1 MKFGAFLATAA
12 VVATATLSA
21 SAQSTASPGAQ
32 PWLKDR
38 RYGEGIGIRTGNLE
52 LHPAIGAELG
62 YDSNYFQRADEED
75 PVATI
80 RLRGTGALSLST
92 LGPQRRL
99 DGGPAEPPKLN
110 FRAGL
115 FLTGNLLFPA
125 EDVNDQDETNIS
137 DSKNVSTG
145 VNFTLDIL
153 PQRPWGFDMYGD
165 FVRTAEPSNTG
176 SDDLAFDRDSLRLGA
191 GINWRPGGGLFES
204 RLGYELNY
212 HFFESEAFQDF
223 NNVQHYLKQRNRWRF
238 LPRTALLSDAEIGF
252 LSYTSGTD
260 AQQSAQTVK
269 TRIGINGLIT
279 HHFAL
284 LAMAG
289 WAASFYEP
297 SGPVPARNYDGPVGQ
312 AELKWFI
319 LPPPTIDPTQATVGL
334 SSIALGYIRDYANS
348 YLANFY
354 RRDRVYGNF
363 SYFIAGQFLVSLE
376 GGYSRLTH
384 GTSFFADGTVRS
396 GSFGEDR
403 VDATLFGEY
412 RPSDIV
418 GINTTLRYTASLND
432 ELIPTQATAGATND
446 NLQFSRYEAWLGAR
460 VFW

>member
-1 MKFGAFLATAA
+1 MKSGAFLATA
-12 VVATATLSA
+12 VVVVTATLSA
-21 SAQSTASPGAQ
+21 NAQSTASPGVQ
-32 PWLKDR
+32 PWLADR
-38 RYGEGIGIRTGNLE
+38 RYGEGVGIKTGNLE
-52 LHPAIGAELG
+52 LHPGIAAELG

-75 PVATI
+75 PVSTI
-80 RLRGTGALSLST
+80 RLRGTGSLSLST

-99 DGGPAEPPKLN
+99 EGGPGEPPKVN

-125 EDVNDQDETNIS
+125 GSASDADKDAIS

-145 VNFTLDIL
+145 VNFTLDVL
-153 PQRPWGFDMYGD
+153 PQRPIGFDMYGD
-165 FVRTAEPSNTG
+165 FVRTAEPSNAGTA
-176 SDDLAFDRDSLRLGA
+176 DLAFDRDSLRLGA

-212 HFFESEAFQDF
+212 HFFENDAFQNF
-223 NNVQHYLKQRNRWRF
+223 NNVQHFLKQRNRWRF
-238 LPRTALLSDAEIGF
+238 LPRTAILSDAEIGF
-252 LSYTSGTD
+252 IRYTGGDDTQHD
-260 AQQSAQTVK
+260 AQTVK

-284 LAMAG
+284 LAMGG
-289 WAASFYEP
+289 WAASFYEDR
-297 SGPVPARNYDGPVGQ
+297 GAVPARNYDGPVAH
-312 AELKWFI
+312 AELKWFL
-319 LPPPTIDPTQATVGL
+319 LPQPGLEPQAATVGL
-334 SSIALGYIRDYANS
+334 SSIAVGYIRDYANS
-348 YLANFY
+348 YLADFY
-354 RRDRVYGNF
+354 RRDRAYGNF
-363 SYFIAGQFLVSLE
+363 SYFIAGAFLISIE

-384 GTSFFADGTVRS
+384 GTSFFPDGTVRKAA
-396 GSFGEDR
+396 FGEDR

-432 ELIPTQATAGATND
+432 ELVPTQPGGGAND